1 MTALAG
7 KVAIVT
13 GGAAGIGLASARR
26 LAGEGMRIALLDVDG
41 GVAERAAAC
50 GEDAV
55 GLVCDVSDP
64 AAAEAAVAAVAE
76 RLGTPYALVHSAGV
90 APVAP
95 LLETPLADWHRVL
108 AVNLTAAFVLA
119 QCAGRLM
126 AAAGA
131 GRIVSIASISGER
144 AGFGR
149 VAYGVS
155 KAGLI
160 HLTRQLALELG
171 PFGVTANAVG
181 PGPVDTE
188 LARRAQT
195 ADMRA
200 DYLRTIPAGRY
211 GTPEEIAGAVA
222 FLCGP
227 EAAYVNG
234 QTLFVDGG
242 FTAAGMGVAI
252 AQAAART

>member
-1 MTALAG
+1 MTPLAD

-13 GGAAGIGLASARR
+13 GGAGGIGLAIARR
-26 LAGEGMRIALLDVDG
+26 LAGEGMRIALVDVAA
-41 GVAERAAAC
+41 GVAERAREC
-50 GEDAV
+50 GDGAI
-55 GLVCDVSDP
+55 GLVCDVSEP
-64 AAAEAAVAAVAE
+64 AAIEATVAAIVE
-76 RLGTPYALVHSAGV
+76 RLGTPYALVHAAGI

-95 LLETPLADWHRVL
+95 LLATTLADWHRVL

-119 QCAGRLM
+119 QCAGRVM
-126 AAAGA
+126 VAAGE
-131 GRIVSIASISGER
+131 GRIVNIASISGER

-171 PFGVTANAVG
+171 PFGVTANAIG

-195 ADMRA
+195 PAMRA

-211 GTPEEIAGAVA
+211 GTAEEIAGAVA

-242 FTAAGMGVAI
+242 FTAAGMGVEI
-252 AQAAART
+252 AQNART